1 MCYSLLISP
10 PLPDVSFSLWSHAAA
25 AVDVAAAAIASQ
37 IPSDFCI

>member
-25 AVDVAAAAIASQ
+25 VAVAAADIASQ